1 MTVFLRTERSLQ
13 FLGKVNG
20 VSEIS
25 LKMSKVLSEAL
36 LRSVRQEGIERKKE
50 ADTVKLAKAV
60 NVSISAEA
68 KQKLLKKL

>member
-1 MTVFLRTERSLQ
+1 MEKLLRFLE
-13 FLGKVNG
+13 KVNG
-20 VSEIS
+20 VSEINP
-25 LKMSKVLSEAL
+25 KMSKILSESL
-36 LRSVRQEGIERKKE
+36 VRSARQEGIDRKKE

>member
-1 MTVFLRTERSLQ
+1 MEKSLQ

-36 LRSVRQEGIERKKE
+36 LRSARQEGIERKEE

>member
-1 MTVFLRTERSLQ
+1 MEKSLQ

-36 LRSVRQEGIERKKE
+36 LRSARQEGIEKKRSRYSK
-50 ADTVKLAKAV
+50 TSK
-60 NVSISAEA
+60 SS
-68 KQKLLKKL
+68 

>member
-1 MTVFLRTERSLQ
+1 MEKSLQ

>member
-1 MTVFLRTERSLQ
+1 MEKSLQ

-36 LRSVRQEGIERKKE
+36 LRSARQEGIQRKKE

>member
-1 MTVFLRTERSLQ
+1 MEKLLQ

-36 LRSVRQEGIERKKE
+36 LRSARQEGIEKKKE
-50 ADTVKLAKAV
+50 TDTVKLAKAV

>member
-1 MTVFLRTERSLQ
+1 MEKSLQ

-68 KQKLLKKL
+68 KQKLLKKQ

>member
-1 MTVFLRTERSLQ
+1 MERSLQ

-36 LRSVRQEGIERKKE
+36 LRSARQEGIERKKE

-60 NVSISAEA
+60 NVSISTEA

>member
-1 MTVFLRTERSLQ
+1 MERLLQ
-13 FLGKVNG
+13 SLGKVNG

-36 LRSVRQEGIERKKE
+36 LRSARQEGIERKKE

>member
-1 MTVFLRTERSLQ
+1 MEKLLQ

-36 LRSVRQEGIERKKE
+36 LRSARQEGIERKKE

>member
-1 MTVFLRTERSLQ
+1 MEKSLQ

-25 LKMSKVLSEAL
+25 LKMSKILSEAL
-36 LRSVRQEGIERKKE
+36 LRSSRQEGIERKKE
-50 ADTVKLAKAV
+50 SDTVKLAKAV
-60 NVSISAEA
+60 NVSISTEA

>member
-1 MTVFLRTERSLQ
+1 MEKSLQ
-13 FLGKVNG
+13 FLGKVSG

-36 LRSVRQEGIERKKE
+36 LRSARQEGIERKKE

-68 KQKLLKKL
+68 KQKLLNKL

>member
-1 MTVFLRTERSLQ
+1 MTVFPRTARLLQ
-13 FLGKVNG
+13 SLGKVNG

-36 LRSVRQEGIERKKE
+36 LRSARQEGIERKKE
-50 ADTVKLAKAV
+50 SDTVKLAKAV
-60 NVSISAEA
+60 NVSISTEA

>member
-1 MTVFLRTERSLQ
+1 MEKSLQ

-36 LRSVRQEGIERKKE
+36 LRSARQEGIERKKE